1 MNKVLCVS
9 LLILP
14 STLAMADSGDDRK
27 RLLAALEATGC
38 TVTSKELGIVGT
50 ELGLEN
56 YDFELMLDSLF
67 AEGLI
72 VISGEV
78 FKLKTEK
85 CN

>member
-9 LLILP
+9 LSILP
-14 STLAMADSGDDRK
+14 STLALADAQDDRI

-38 TVTSKELGIVGT
+38 TVTSKELAIVGA
-50 ELGLEN
+50 ELGFEN
-56 YDFELMLDSLF
+56 YNFELMLDSLY

-72 VISGEV
+72 VISEEA
-78 FKLKTEK
+78 FRLKTEK